1 MAKDSLKM
9 KVDLSDFLTAQGT
22 LDTQENNLMSILQR
36 YADIKKRAS
45 EFIEDDDSRCAKMQE
60 AIDVEISKVKAQL
73 KLVQNIQSQIRK
85 IVDAM
90 NSMEEASERI
100 IDQNKETIKQ
110 GVESII
116 DLKALGL

>member
-1 MAKDSLKM
+1 MAKDTLKM
-9 KVDLSDFLTAQGT
+9 KVDLSDFLKAQST
-22 LDTQENNLMSILQR
+22 LETQENNLMNILQR
-36 YADIKKRAS
+36 YKNIKKRAS

-60 AIDVEISKVKAQL
+60 AVEVEISKVKAQL
-73 KLVQNIQSQIRK
+73 KLVQNISGQINK
-85 IVDAM
+85 VVQAM

-100 IDQNKETIKQ
+100 IEQNKETIKQ